1 MPKQALVKDD
11 EVTLSIGEV
20 ARAVDVSPG
29 TLRRWEQEDLIRP
42 ARTPGGQRV
51 FRQSD
56 VKRVRRV
63 AKLWRDGLN
72 AVAISREIGPIKADE
87 DAAQST
93 VHPGPRVRML
103 RTQRGLTLQELAV
116 RADVSVS
123 FLSALER
130 GRSGVSMERLFR
142 IAEALGTTLPALGSD
157 SIAKASPLVRP
168 HERDSF
174 VSPDGGHL
182 LESLI
187 STPGSL
193 EVSLSTI
200 YPGKG
205 SDGSYRHSGQEFIYV
220 LSGRLDFWL
229 DGEHFALSPGCSLH
243 FQSSREHHWANSGRQ
258 PVRVIWVNAPTDQG
272 IRSRPSLHQ

>member
-1 MPKQALVKDD
+1 MPKQPLVNND

-20 ARAVDVSPG
+20 ARSVDVSPG
-29 TLRRWEQEDLIRP
+29 MLRRWEQEDLIRP
-42 ARTPGGQRV
+42 ARTSGGQRV

-63 AKLWRDGLN
+63 VKLWRDGLN
-72 AVAISREIGPIKADE
+72 TVAIARELGPIKTDDE
-87 DAAQST
+87 PPPAA

-103 RTQRGLTLQELAV
+103 RTQRGLTLQELAAE
-116 RADVSVS
+116 ADVSVS

-130 GRSGVSMERLFR
+130 GRTGVSMERLFR

-157 SIAKASPLVRP
+157 SISTTSPLVRP

-187 STPGSL
+187 TTPGGL

-200 YPGKG
+200 YPGSG
-205 SDGSYRHSGQEFIYV
+205 SDDSYRHSGQEFIYV

-229 DGEHFALSPGCSLH
+229 DGERFALSPGCALH
-243 FQSSREHHWANSGRQ
+243 FQSSREHHWTNPGRQ
-258 PVRVIWVNAPTDQG
+258 PTRVIWVNAPTDQG
-272 IRSRPSLHQ
+272 IRARPSAHQ